1 MRPVPSQKRA
11 RKVNHN
17 LGVTLRYKS
26 RLPLGPGSDREAV
39 SYSLSRNVRFG
50 DDASTW
56 PRQPASPPPCATTP
70 ADPAG
75 PYGRSRSA
83 NRLCRGPELVADPL
97 LRLLSVYLHGGNG
110 G

>member
-39 SYSLSRNVRFG
+39 SYSLSQNIGFG
-50 DDASTW
+50 DDASAW
-56 PRQPASPPPCATTP
+56 PRQPASPPPCAITP
-70 ADPAG
+70 VDPAG
-75 PYGRSRSA
+75 PTDNHEVLTDFAEALPLARAATLQGLIARWTRS
-83 NRLCRGPELVADPL
+83 CPQ
-97 LRLLSVYLHGGNG
+97 
-110 G
+110 